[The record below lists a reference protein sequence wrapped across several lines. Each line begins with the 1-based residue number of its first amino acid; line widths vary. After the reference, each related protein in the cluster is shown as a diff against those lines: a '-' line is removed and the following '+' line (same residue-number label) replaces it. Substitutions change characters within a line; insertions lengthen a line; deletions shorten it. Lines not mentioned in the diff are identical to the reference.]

1 MLSITEN
8 ELLQVVTKVF
18 SENEKIISNSKE
30 SCKKITKDLLTELK
44 GFFIENTI
52 KYTTGEVAK
61 AIGVSIQTIHN
72 WINSGKITGIE
83 KEENKQIRIP
93 ETAIYSGTKGAII
106 TIKEIMDEYNKSL
119 NTSDDD
125 YLKELQRQADSYSKK
140 FVNIDLLRKKE
151 NKTDV
156 EERILSEWE
165 YCLNEIKELNLNE

>member
-93 ETAIYSGTKGAII
+93 ETAIYSGTKGSII